1 MLNFLQNGRCFFLFT
16 ILFVLTTTLTISNE
30 NPFIYFSQFST
41 PYSTL
46 TWSQNHPY
54 NSFPLYLSNF
64 SPSNTLHQKLFSLPR
79 LFSHFQAAS
88 KTREIDSLV
97 RIDTVLIS
105 PFFFKVQIVI
115 TGRTVIDSLSFRLRK
130 LVFWDSNLWWRCL
143 QSEWQS
149 IQSIFSYTLNLLL
162 LLPYYTNTITRT
174 QIPLE

>member
-1 MLNFLQNGRCFFLFT
+1 MVGA
-16 ILFVLTTTLTISNE
+16 SS
-30 NPFIYFSQFST
+30 FSQSYLCMQPPLRSPTKIRLSILVNFQ
-41 PYSTL
+41 PL

-64 SPSNTLHQKLFSLPR
+64 SSSNTLHQKLFSLPQ

-88 KTREIDSLV
+88 KTRELDSLV

-149 IQSIFSYTLNLLL
+149 IQSTFSYTLNLLL
-162 LLPYYTNTITRT
+162 LLPHSTNTITRT
-174 QIPLE
+174 HIPLE